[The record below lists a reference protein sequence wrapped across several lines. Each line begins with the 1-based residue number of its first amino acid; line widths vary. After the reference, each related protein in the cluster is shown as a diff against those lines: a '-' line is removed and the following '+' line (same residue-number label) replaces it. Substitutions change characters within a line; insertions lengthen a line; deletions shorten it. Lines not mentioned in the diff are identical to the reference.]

1 LIDRRTCR
9 IPGIEAT
16 MRDIKRILCPVDLS
30 DVSSHTVDH
39 AVLMARWYE
48 AKITA
53 LHVSHPV
60 VLPIADFAIASVAV
74 PVALTGD
81 ELRVARERVHG
92 CFAAAKAQDVDV
104 MVDIGHPANR
114 ILECSRS
121 LPADLIVIGTH
132 GIGGFDHL
140 VLGSVT
146 EKVLRKAACPVL
158 TVPPHARTTS
168 SLPFKRILCPVDFS
182 DSSLSA
188 LEFAFSLAQEGDAEL
203 TILHVF
209 DRLAEDEPLA
219 NRPIS
224 VPEYR
229 LEVEADFM
237 ARLHALVPDSVRT
250 WCRPHTRTAH
260 GKAYREILGIATE
273 DRADLIVMGV
283 HGRNALDLMLF
294 GSTTNQVVRRATCPV
309 LTLRR

>member
-1 LIDRRTCR
+1 MR
-9 IPGIEAT
+9 GISQ
-16 MRDIKRILCPVDLS
+16 ILCPVDLS
-30 DVSSHTVDH
+30 EVSRHTVDH
-39 AVLMARWYE
+39 AILMARWYR

-53 LHVSHPV
+53 LHVSHPIV
-60 VLPIADFAIASVAV
+60 IPTADFVVASVAPPLV
-74 PVALTGD
+74 LTDD
-81 ELRVARERVHG
+81 EVRTTRERVQAY
-92 CFAAAKAQDVDV
+92 FAEVPASDVEV
-104 MVDIGHPANR
+104 IVDTGHPANR
-114 ILECSRS
+114 IVECSRS

-158 TVPPHARTTS
+158 TVPPHARSTS

-182 DSSLSA
+182 DSSLAA

-209 DRLAEDEPLA
+209 DRSVEDEPLT
-219 NRPIS
+219 NRPIN

-237 ARLHALVPDSVRT
+237 GRLHALVPDSVRT

-260 GKAYREILGIATE
+260 GKAYREILGVATE

-309 LTLRR
+309 LTLRY